1 MGFTKKRKAV
11 QTPWR
16 VDRLERAGCLPVA
29 SRDQLADGVLVAA
42 SAAARVAVF
51 FAAAFL
57 AGALAAGLA
66 AAFAGAAFF
75 ATAFLAGALAAG
87 LAAGL
92 AAALA
97 GAALP
102 PLARASTRALRASRT
117 RASNTLPPSS
127 CALEK
132 APRPAS
138 QICWAE
144 SLTVLDS
151 WALLF
156 FLSALSFCSFLT
168 MGPPL
173 CGWLGLPG
181 RVAFDAWPH
190 CTPHGATGVGA
201 RS

>member
-57 AGALAAGLA
+57 AGALATRSSKMFSSLSHWPWALEPMSLA
-66 AAFAGAAFF
+66 MVVTRLVASVIFSS
-75 ATAFLAGALAAG
+75 ATAWV
-87 LAAGL
+87 
-92 AAALA
+92 
-97 GAALP
+97 
-102 PLARASTRALRASRT
+102 LRWMVRPSLT

>member
-16 VDRLERAGCLPVA
+16 VARLERAGGLPVA

-87 LAAGL
+87 LAGGFGDLFFGHGLGL
-92 AAALA
+92 ALDGQAFLDQGLKHLAAFFLCLGEGTQACQPDLLGGVLDGAGQLGVALFLVSAEFLQFLDHGASVVRLVGCA
-97 GAALP
+97 GAGC
-102 PLARASTRALRASRT
+102 LRRMVKK
-117 RASNTLPPSS
+117 LQ
-127 CALEK
+127 K
-132 APRPAS
+132 
-138 QICWAE
+138 
-144 SLTVLDS
+144 
-151 WALLF
+151 
-156 FLSALSFCSFLT
+156 LSADKKKSNAQLS
-168 MGPPL
+168 
-173 CGWLGLPG
+173 
-181 RVAFDAWPH
+181 
-190 CTPHGATGVGA
+190 
-201 RS
+201 

>member
-97 GAALP
+97 GAALL
-102 PLARASTRALRASRT
+102 PLT

-156 FLSALSFCSFLT
+156 FLSALSFC
-168 MGPPL
+168 
-173 CGWLGLPG
+173 
-181 RVAFDAWPH
+181 
-190 CTPHGATGVGA
+190 
-201 RS
+201 